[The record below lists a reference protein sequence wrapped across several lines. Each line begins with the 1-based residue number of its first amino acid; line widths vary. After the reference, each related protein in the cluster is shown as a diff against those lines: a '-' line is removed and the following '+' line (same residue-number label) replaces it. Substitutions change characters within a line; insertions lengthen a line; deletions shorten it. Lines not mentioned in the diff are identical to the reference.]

1 MDTNHTYY
9 CYVIW
14 STTGHKFYIGVT
26 DDLERRVEQHNTG
39 ASKWTKRYAGSWT
52 LAWSKKFVNL
62 TEARKFET
70 YLKSQKCGNGF
81 HKITGLNKTKCKLI
95 TPRY

>member
-9 CYVIW
+9 CYVLW

-26 DDLERRVEQHNTG
+26 DDIDRRLNQHNTG

-52 LAWSKKFVNL
+52 LVCSKEFVNL

-70 YLKSQKCGNGF
+70 KLKRQKGSNVF
-81 HKITGLNKTKCKLI
+81 FAITGLDKDSFETGS
-95 TPRY
+95 